1 MGRLPKEHLHQR
13 GGQDP
18 LMKVKEKVVGVL
30 PRQPTLRHQSG
41 GLASRAILLVW
52 PAVHRRPRG
61 GRRPSRPVLMLTR
74 KEMLLTNEMLR
85 KKDLGA
91 LVKRRAVRLVA
102 VRTSLQ
108 LRHGKANRI
117 LLQVVTPHGGNL
129 GVLHVSL
136 EQGTTAESAA
146 SRILLSSCL
155 SRIKVNMD
163 AHSVYTSQCKA
174 SMTSEP

>member
-1 MGRLPKEHLHQR
+1 MLICKNLP
-13 GGQDP
+13 
-18 LMKVKEKVVGVL
+18 
-30 PRQPTLRHQSG
+30 
-41 GLASRAILLVW
+41 
-52 PAVHRRPRG
+52 
-61 GRRPSRPVLMLTR
+61 
-74 KEMLLTNEMLR
+74 LTNEMLH

-91 LVKRRAVRLVA
+91 LVGRRAVRLVA

-108 LRHGKANRI
+108 LMHGKANRI

-146 SRILLSSCL
+146 SHTLLINCS

-163 AHSVYTSQCKA
+163 AHNVYTSQCKA
-174 SMTSEP
+174 STTSQP